1 MLACQVDVHSPPA
14 FTGLIMCYRACQSV
28 LLFVLMS
35 LPLTLP
41 GQQAGR
47 NVAIS
52 RIELTPPE
60 VLLEGAGATRQLLV
74 TGITKSGEQV
84 DLTHQASYQLTGSA
98 IAVVSEHGVIQSRAD
113 GEARL
118 RVRARGK
125 DLAVTVHV
133 SDSSLQ
139 RPLNFNNDVIPIM
152 SRFGCNASG
161 CHGKAE
167 GQNGFKLSV
176 FGFNAASD
184 YQALVMEGRGRRVF
198 PASPERSLLLL
209 KVSGGM
215 PHGGGIRIPPDEPE
229 YATLRDWIRAGTPL
243 GSDED
248 PHVVGIKM
256 IPGRR
261 VLRMTQPQQLQV
273 IASFSDGRSEDVTRL
288 SSFQTNS
295 EELAVV
301 DDNGLVR
308 AGESPGAV
316 AVMATYMGQVDV
328 FRAIIPRAEVIR
340 EYPDVAEINFIDRHV
355 NDQLRKLNLLPSPP
369 ADDATFLRR
378 AYLDIIGTLPTAAEA
393 RGFLEDKDPDSR
405 ARLVNQLLQRP
416 EFADYWALKWS
427 DLLRVDRLQ
436 LGHKRAFEYYRWIRD
451 SIAEHKPL
459 DQFTRDILLA
469 EGPLR
474 DSAAGVFYKA
484 VGSPNKQ
491 ASTLSQIFL
500 GIRIECAECH
510 HHPFDRW
517 SQNDYFGM
525 QSFFTQVKFKGSPQG
540 EVIFAEGS
548 PETKHPRSGAAV
560 FAYPLGET
568 MPAEHPPGDRRLAL
582 ANWFT
587 SGDNPFFARNLANR
601 TWAHFMGP
609 GIVEPVDDVR
619 LTNPPSNP
627 ALLDG
632 LAENL
637 VQHGFDFRQLIRTI
651 TSSAAYQRSSSVNK
665 NNERDEQNY
674 SRYLF
679 KQLEAE
685 VFMDAISQTTGIAE
699 KFHGVPEGSRAIQLW
714 DSQVP
719 HYLLKLF
726 GRPSRVTACDCE
738 RISEPT
744 VGQVLHV
751 LNSPA
756 IHRKISHAGGQI
768 AELVSSLPEN
778 DQLVEELYL
787 VFFARFPDSNEKKNA
802 LEYINSQP
810 DRRHAAEDLSWSMM
824 NSLEFMFNH

>member
-1 MLACQVDVHSPPA
+1 MRYA
-14 FTGLIMCYRACQSV
+14 ACQSI
-28 LLFVLMS
+28 LL
-35 LPLTLP
+35 LTLSIAPVALLAQPP
-41 GQQAGR
+41 GRTEALG
-47 NVAIS
+47 
-52 RIELTPPE
+52 RIELTPAE
-60 VLLEGAGATRQLLV
+60 VVLEGAGASRQLLV
-74 TGITKSGEQV
+74 TGITRSGEEV
-84 DLTHQASYQLTGSA
+84 DLTHQASYQLAGSGIA
-98 IAVVSEHGVIQSRAD
+98 IVDDQGVIQSRAD
-113 GEARL
+113 GEGRL
-118 RVRARGK
+118 RVRAGGK
-125 DLAVTVHV
+125 DLVATVRV
-133 SDSSLQ
+133 ADSTVR

-176 FGFNAASD
+176 FGFDATND
-184 YQALVMEGRGRRVF
+184 YQALVMQGRGRRVF
-198 PASPERSLLLL
+198 PASPEKSLLLL
-209 KVSGGM
+209 KVSGAT
-215 PHGGGIRIPPDEPE
+215 PHGGGVRIIPGQPDYE
-229 YATLRDWIRAGTPL
+229 TLLNWIKAGTPV
-243 GSDED
+243 GSDDD
-248 PHVVGIKM
+248 PRVVGIQVF
-256 IPGRR
+256 PDQR
-261 VLRMTQPQQLQV
+261 VVNMARPQQLQV
-273 IASFSDGRSEDVTRL
+273 IASFSDGRVEDVTRL

-295 EELAVV
+295 EILGKV
-301 DDNGLVR
+301 DENGLVM
-308 AGESPGAV
+308 AGESPGTV

-328 FRAIIPRAEVIR
+328 FRAIIPLAESIR
-340 EYPDVAEINFIDRHV
+340 EYPDVAEENFVDRHV

-378 AYLDIIGTLPTAAEA
+378 VYLDIIGTLPTAAEA
-393 RGFLEDKDPDSR
+393 RRFLEDSDPERR
-405 ARLVNQLLQRP
+405 ARLVDRLLERP

-427 DLLRVDRLQ
+427 DLLRVDRLA
-436 LGHKRAFEYYRWIRD
+436 LGHKSAFEYYRWIRD
-451 SIAEHKPL
+451 SIAQHKPL
-459 DQFTRDILLA
+459 DQFARDILLA

-474 DSAAGVFYKA
+474 DSAAGVFYKV

-540 EVIFAEGS
+540 EVIFTEGN
-548 PETKHPRSGAAV
+548 PETKHPRSGAPV

-568 MPAEHPPGDRRLAL
+568 MPGEHPPGDRRVAL
-582 ANWFT
+582 AGWFT
-587 SGDNPFFARNLANR
+587 SGENPFFARNLANR
-601 TWAHFMGP
+601 AWAHFMGS
-609 GIVEPVDDVR
+609 GVVEPVDDVR

-632 LAENL
+632 LAEDL
-637 VQHGFDFRQLIRTI
+637 VMHGFDFRQLIRTI
-651 TSSAAYQRSSSVNK
+651 TSSAAYQRSSSVSK
-665 NNERDEQNY
+665 NNARDEQNY

-685 VFMDAISQTTGIAE
+685 VFMDAISQTTGIGE

-738 RISEPT
+738 RIAEPT

-756 IHRKISHAGGQI
+756 IHKKISHAGGHV
-768 AELVSSLPEN
+768 AALVAGIPEN
-778 DQLVEELYL
+778 DALVDELYL
-787 VFFARFPDSNEKKNA
+787 VFFARFPDAAERKNGV
-802 LEYINSQP
+802 EYINSQP

>member
-1 MLACQVDVHSPPA
+1 MRVTLTHLPSSL
-14 FTGLIMCYRACQSV
+14 GLIMRFVACQLILLLV
-28 LLFVLMS
+28 LASTPVALLA
-35 LPLTLP
+35 
-41 GQQAGR
+41 QQPGR
-47 NVAIS
+47 NVAVS
-52 RIELTPPE
+52 RIELTPAE
-60 VLLEGAGATRQLLV
+60 VVLDGAGATRQLLV
-74 TGITKSGEQV
+74 TGITRSGDRV
-84 DLTHQASYQLTGSA
+84 DLTHQASYQLSGLE
-98 IAVVSEHGVIQSRAD
+98 IAVVNEQGVIQSRAD
-113 GEARL
+113 GEGRL
-118 RVRARGK
+118 KVRARGK
-125 DLAVTVHV
+125 DLVASVQV
-133 SDSSLQ
+133 SGSSKQ
-139 RPLNFNNDVIPIM
+139 RPINFSNDVIPIM

-176 FGFNAASD
+176 FGFDAEND

-198 PASPERSLLLL
+198 PASPEKSLLLL

-215 PHGGGIRIPPDEPE
+215 PHGGGIRLSRDEPE
-229 YATLRDWIRAGTPL
+229 YATLHDWIRAGTPL
-243 GSDED
+243 GSDAD
-248 PHVVGIKM
+248 PHVIGIEM
-256 IPGRR
+256 IPDQR
-261 VLRMTQPQQLQV
+261 VLGMAHSQQLQV

-288 SSFQTNS
+288 CSFQTNS
-295 EELAVV
+295 EELAEV
-301 DDNGLVR
+301 DENGLVQ
-308 AGESPGAV
+308 AGESPGIV
-316 AVMATYMGQVDV
+316 AVMATYMGKVDV
-328 FRAIIPRAEVIR
+328 FRVSIPRADLIR
-340 EYPDVAEINFIDRHV
+340 EYPDVAETNFIDRAV
-355 NDQLRKLNLLPSPP
+355 NDQLRKLGLLPSPP
-369 ADDATFLRR
+369 TDDATFLRR
-378 AYLDIIGTLPTAAEA
+378 VFLDIIGTLPTPVEA
-393 RGFLEDKDPDSR
+393 RAFLEDEDPNRR
-405 ARLVNQLLQRP
+405 ARLVDRLLERP

-427 DLLRVDRLQ
+427 DLLRVDRLA

-451 SIAEHKPL
+451 SIAENKPL

-525 QSFFTQVKFKGSPQG
+525 QSFFTQVKFKGSPSG
-540 EVIFAEGS
+540 EVIFTEGS
-548 PETKHPRSGAAV
+548 PETKHPRTGAPV
-560 FAYPLGET
+560 FAYPLGNA
-568 MPAEHPPGDRRLAL
+568 MPDEHPPGDRRVAL
-582 ANWFT
+582 ASWFT
-587 SGDNPFFARNLANR
+587 SGENPFFARNLANR

-632 LAENL
+632 LAEDL
-637 VQHGFDFRQLIRTI
+637 VRHGFDFHQLIRTI
-651 TSSAAYQRSSSVNK
+651 TSSAAYHRSSSVNET
-665 NNERDEQNY
+665 NARDEQNY

-685 VFMDAISQTTGIAE
+685 VFMDAISQTTGIEE
-699 KFHGVPEGSRAIQLW
+699 KFDGVPEGSRAIQLW

-719 HYLLKLF
+719 HYMLKLF

-751 LNSPA
+751 LNSPG
-756 IHRKISHAGGQI
+756 IHQKISHAGGQV
-768 AELVSSLPEN
+768 AEILASYPEN
-778 DQLVEELYL
+778 DHLVDELYL
-787 VFFARFPDSNEKKNA
+787 TFFARFPDSNEKKNGV
-802 LEYINSQP
+802 EYISSQP

>member
-1 MLACQVDVHSPPA
+1 MLPA
-14 FTGLIMCYRACQSV
+14 LLLVPVTLMAQQSDR
-28 LLFVLMS
+28 
-35 LPLTLP
+35 T
-41 GQQAGR
+41 
-47 NVAIS
+47 VAVA
-52 RIELTPPE
+52 RIELTPAE
-60 VLLEGAGATRQLLV
+60 VVLEGAGATRQLLV
-74 TGITKSGEQV
+74 TGITRSGGQV
-84 DLTHQASYQLTGSA
+84 DLTHQASYQLGGSG
-98 IAVVSEHGVIQSRAD
+98 IAVVNDQGVIQSRAD
-113 GEARL
+113 GEGRL
-118 RVRARGK
+118 KVRAGGK
-125 DLAVTVHV
+125 DLVATVHV
-133 SDSSLQ
+133 AGSGVQ
-139 RPLNFNNDVIPIM
+139 RPLNFNNDVIPIL
-152 SRFGCNASG
+152 SRFGCNSSG

-176 FGFNAASD
+176 FGFDAAND
-184 YQALVMEGRGRRVF
+184 YRALVMEGRGRRVF
-198 PASPERSLLLL
+198 PASPENSLLLL
-209 KVSGGM
+209 KAAGGM
-215 PHGGGIRIPPDEPE
+215 PHGGGVRLSPGEPE
-229 YATLRDWIRAGTPL
+229 YVTLRNWITTGTPL
-243 GSDED
+243 GNDDD
-248 PHVVGIKM
+248 PRVVGIEV
-256 IPGRR
+256 IPDQRI
-261 VLRMTQPQQLQV
+261 LEMTRSQQLQV
-273 IASFSDGRSEDVTRL
+273 IASFSDGRHEDVTRL
-288 SSFQTNS
+288 SSFQSNS
-295 EELAVV
+295 DVLGTV
-301 DDNGLVR
+301 DENGRVL
-308 AGESPGAV
+308 AGESPGTV
-316 AVMATYMGQVDV
+316 AVMATYMGQVGV
-328 FRAIIPRAEVIR
+328 FQAIIPRVETIR
-340 EYPDVAEINFIDRHV
+340 EYPDVAEVNFIDRHV

-369 ADDATFLRR
+369 VDDATFLRR
-378 AYLDIIGTLPTAAEA
+378 VYLDIIGTLPTAAEA
-393 RGFLEDKDPDSR
+393 RAFLEDSDPERR
-405 ARLVNQLLQRP
+405 ARLVDRLLERP
-416 EFADYWALKWS
+416 EFTDYWALKWS

-436 LGHKRAFEYYRWIRD
+436 LGHKSAFEYYRWIRD
-451 SIAEHKPL
+451 SIAQHKPL

-540 EVIFAEGS
+540 EVIFTEGS
-548 PETKHPRSGAAV
+548 PETKHPRSGAPV
-560 FAYPLGET
+560 FAHPLGET
-568 MPAEHPPGDRRLAL
+568 MPEEHPQGDRRVAL
-582 ANWFT
+582 ARWFT
-587 SGDNPFFARNLANR
+587 SGENPFFARNLANR
-601 TWAHFMGP
+601 TWAHFMGA
-609 GIVEPVDDVR
+609 GVVEPVDDVR

-637 VQHGFDFRQLIRTI
+637 VEHGFDFRQLIRTI
-651 TSSAAYQRSSSVNK
+651 TRSAAYQRSSSVNES
-665 NNERDEQNY
+665 NARDEQNY

-685 VFMDAISQTTGIAE
+685 VFMDAISQTTGIGE

-756 IHRKISHAGGQI
+756 IHKKISHVGGRIAGMV
-768 AELVSSLPEN
+768 ARYPEN
-778 DQLVEELYL
+778 GHLVDEIYL
-787 VFFARFPDSNEKKNA
+787 TFFARFPDAKEKKNGV
-802 LEYINSQP
+802 EYINSQP
-810 DRRHAAEDLSWSMM
+810 DRQHAAEDLSWSMM